1 MVSQSEFGLETS
13 WTDHGD
19 ACRPAVSVLTP
30 VHRPNAAFLDELHE
44 SLDAQQGV
52 EWEWLIQVDGG
63 QSVARRIPASI
74 RADARV
80 ALEANGRWLGQAVTR
95 NLALVRA
102 QHPLLQNVDADDLL
116 LPGALA
122 AGAAALRAEPDLGL
136 VFGRTYELSPD
147 GSVAPGKNLYDPGRL
162 EPGALYRDWERRG
175 GSCSISVASVMWR
188 TACVDATGGWP
199 ASVAGLDV
207 LLLLAVNSLQPVR
220 CLDVDTY
227 LYRLHPQQIHRSA
240 LRFEMRPRYREL
252 ARRMIAARTRLGMTA
267 VALEEHHATA
277 ASERLR

>member
-1 MVSQSEFGLETS
+1 VAARVRLEAS
-13 WTDHGD
+13 LTDPVTPD
-19 ACRPAVSVLTP
+19 VSVLTP
-30 VHRPNAAFLDELHE
+30 VHRPDPAFLEELHA

-52 EWEWLIQVDGG
+52 RWEWLIQVDGG
-63 QSVARRIPASI
+63 RTLERRIPASI
-74 RADARV
+74 RDDPRV
-80 ALEANGRWLGQAVTR
+80 ALEANGRWFGQAVTR
-95 NLALVRA
+95 NLALIRA

-122 AGAAALRAEPDLGL
+122 AGAAALRAEPDVGA
-136 VFGRTYELSPD
+136 VFGRTYDLSPE
-147 GSVAPGKNLYDPGRL
+147 GSVAPGKNLYEPGRL

-207 LLLLAVNSLQPVR
+207 LLLLAVNSLHPVR
-220 CLDVDTY
+220 CLEADTY

-252 ARRMIAARTRLGMTA
+252 ARRMVAARTRLGIAA
-267 VALEEHHATA
+267 VPLDEQPATVA
-277 ASERLR
+277 PERFR